1 MAYRRAVVALQCCWR
16 RKLARRELRARRQ
29 EAREAGKLLKDKA
42 ALDEKLKET
51 LAILETVQNQRNE
64 LRQLYKVRPLRLS
77 GCLKIATTT
86 VLLHS
91 NEKPHLL
98 QSRKCSGN
106 GLPASCMPRFV
117 LRAESK
123 ILVCRKRRQLE
134 RLPRQNRQSC
144 CRAIKQL

>member
-64 LRQLYKVRPLRLS
+64 LRQLYKVFSPKNRL
-77 GCLKIATTT
+77 
-86 VLLHS
+86 
-91 NEKPHLL
+91 
-98 QSRKCSGN
+98 
-106 GLPASCMPRFV
+106 
-117 LRAESK
+117 
-123 ILVCRKRRQLE
+123 
-134 RLPRQNRQSC
+134 
-144 CRAIKQL
+144 